1 MEEVLS
7 LRRDNHTQFTKETF
21 SSLLKSGDFADV
33 TLVDEDNIQSTAHKV
48 ILSAGSGFFRE
59 LFSSNPHPHPLVY
72 LKIPNSHMLAILNF
86 IYEGKCI
93 VPETEMKEFME
104 IANDLGIMPE
114 EEEGEVIVVKKSK
127 EKVNVTVSKDGE
139 QSDEVEDSVDQVKN
153 SDNTADQHML
163 QTETNHVGVQ
173 EIKEEIN
180 IDDAEKVKKEDEYVQ
195 ADAAANL
202 CNMCGKR
209 FPRTRDLR
217 RHIVYKHDG
226 VNNDKCPNCGK
237 VLSGKSELNRHIIDI
252 HSERTKEICDI
263 CNKEFSRK
271 KEVIEHKR
279 FKHSEDQKDKCDKCE
294 RIFENKRCMK
304 THKKFIHKENILSCD
319 QCPFKTQHKPSM
331 NHHVKSIHQGV

>member
-7 LRRDNHTQFTKETF
+7 LRRDKHAQFTKETF

-72 LKIPNSHMLAILNF
+72 LRIPNSHMLALLNF
-86 IYEGKCI
+86 IYDGNCI

-114 EEEGEVIVVKKSK
+114 EGEGEVIIVKKSK
-127 EKVNVTVSKDGE
+127 EKVNVTVE
-139 QSDEVEDSVDQVKN
+139 VDQIKK
-153 SDNTADQHML
+153 SDDTADQHIL
-163 QTETNHVGVQ
+163 QTKTNHDGVQ
-173 EIKEEIN
+173 KIKEEIN
-180 IDDAEKVKKEDEYVQ
+180 IDDAKTVKKEDKYVVE
-195 ADAAANL
+195 ADDAANL
-202 CNMCGKR
+202 CKMCGKR
-209 FPRTRDLR
+209 FSRNRDLR

-226 VNNDKCPNCGK
+226 VNNDKCPNCKK
-237 VLSGKSELNRHIIDI
+237 VLSGKSELNRHMIDI

-271 KEVIEHKR
+271 RDVIEHKR
-279 FKHSEDQKDKCDKCE
+279 FKHSEDQKDKCDKCKK
-294 RIFENKRCMK
+294 IFENKRCMK